1 MTDNLKLDP
10 HTVKVDGSPI
20 DLTRCSE
27 NTTTRLVC
35 TYVLSGPITDKKIT
49 LTAADSVG
57 HESSIQSE
65 GFSIDTQDPSITNG
79 QITYENN

>member
-1 MTDNLKLDP
+1 M
-10 HTVKVDGSPI
+10 VKVDGRPI

-27 NTTTRLVC
+27 NTATKLVC
-35 TYVLSGPITDKKIT
+35 TSILSGPISNKKIT

-57 HESSIQSE
+57 YESSIQSE

-79 QITYENN
+79 QIAYENN